1 LDDEE
6 NIFVI
11 EENNSVV
18 EENISDDEE
27 NNSAVEENISGI

>member
-1 LDDEE
+1 MDDEE